1 MTTIATTGAGFASKT
16 LAHYGT
22 KGMRWGVRKD
32 RTAQEVTVK
41 VAPGRKATASGGKNH
56 KPTPEAMQR
65 VATVQKSKRST
76 TDSLTNKELQD
87 AVTRMQLER
96 KYNTLTGEN
105 MTVGAKF
112 VRFILKQAGDL
123 AAEKVTAGLVDA
135 TKK

>member
-1 MTTIATTGAGFASKT
+1 MTTTAEEGQSFVAKT
-16 LAHYGT
+16 LAHYGVQ
-22 KGMRWGVRKD
+22 GMKWGVRKD

-41 VAPGRKATASGGKNH
+41 VAPGRKATASGGKH
-56 KPTPEAMQR
+56 HSPAPEAMQR

-96 KYNTLTGEN
+96 KYNSLTGEN
-105 MTVGAKF
+105 MTLGAKF
-112 VRFILKQAGDL
+112 VRFLLKQAGDL
-123 AAEKVTAGLVDA
+123 AVEKATASLVDT